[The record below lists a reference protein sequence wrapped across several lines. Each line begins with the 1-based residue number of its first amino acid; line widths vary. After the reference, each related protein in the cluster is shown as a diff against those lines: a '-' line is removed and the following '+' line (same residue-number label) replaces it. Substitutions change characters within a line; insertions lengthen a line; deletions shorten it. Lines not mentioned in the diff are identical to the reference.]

1 MDTELLEFRVE
12 KIPFSPEDNLEAKKI
27 EQVLANKTLDS
38 SGFHYGKF
46 YLSGLKKGQGITVAN
61 ALRRVLLYDIMG
73 LGITKVK
80 FNFTKEGSLDHKK
93 IHEFSTISGIRESIL
108 ELLMNLR
115 LLIWKNPEL
124 DYGSKDLQASHL
136 QCEQQSFQNSSLESF
151 ENQNSKVAKN
161 FTPQQDTIVDS
172 KLELPPQQTLSS
184 IKAILPNKAAATSF
198 SGHFSSINCFQN
210 QDVFLEENN
219 KVDRQGSHLQCEQSS
234 GFVLRA
240 KHLIM
245 GSRMKNDIPFF
256 PELMNPEQ
264 YLATILPVQK
274 NRTGPKKFPEFE
286 IEYKI
291 ENGNMFQ
298 ERELTTTND
307 EFLLN
312 SGPFFPVKKVN
323 YTVEEV
329 KNSTSNFVFER
340 GFSECVF
347 FEIWTDGSLHPQKAL
362 SEAFTI
368 LLDFFQQ
375 KK

>member
-1 MDTELLEFRVE
+1 
-12 KIPFSPEDNLEAKKI
+12 
-27 EQVLANKTLDS
+27 
-38 SGFHYGKF
+38 
-46 YLSGLKKGQGITVAN
+46 
-61 ALRRVLLYDIMG
+61 
-73 LGITKVK
+73 
-80 FNFTKEGSLDHKK
+80 
-93 IHEFSTISGIRESIL
+93 
-108 ELLMNLR
+108 
-115 LLIWKNPEL
+115 
-124 DYGSKDLQASHL
+124 
-136 QCEQQSFQNSSLESF
+136 
-151 ENQNSKVAKN
+151 
-161 FTPQQDTIVDS
+161 
-172 KLELPPQQTLSS
+172 
-184 IKAILPNKAAATSF
+184 
-198 SGHFSSINCFQN
+198 
-210 QDVFLEENN
+210 
-219 KVDRQGSHLQCEQSS
+219 
-234 GFVLRA
+234 
-240 KHLIM
+240 M

-298 ERELTTTND
+298 ESELTTTND